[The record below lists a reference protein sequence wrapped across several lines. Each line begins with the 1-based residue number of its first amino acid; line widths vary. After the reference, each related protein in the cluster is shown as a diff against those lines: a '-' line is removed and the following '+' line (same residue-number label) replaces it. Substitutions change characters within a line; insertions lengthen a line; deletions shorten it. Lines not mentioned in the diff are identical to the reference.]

1 MFIFQNQNIPSKKLR
16 ENSQNYRGCVI
27 MSTSHSLAYF
37 LYQTGREC
45 DRPARNKNIINH
57 TKSGQAMEQTDYKQ
71 YITTVGKFRVIL
83 EYPQESKEEETTLKE
98 VREVLNHLLREQ
110 LVK

>member
-1 MFIFQNQNIPSKKLR
+1 
-16 ENSQNYRGCVI
+16 
-27 MSTSHSLAYF
+27 
-37 LYQTGREC
+37 
-45 DRPARNKNIINH
+45 
-57 TKSGQAMEQTDYKQ
+57 MEQTDYKQ